1 MSWKYVVESLKYYIK
16 AMRSTILIIGGI
28 IVLLGVSW
36 ILGGIPVS
44 DVFSLLSMSKS
55 PGNRYEWGIYISAV
69 LLRIA
74 PILGFVEV
82 KSLTLDEKNRIKAST
97 MSGHTVVV
105 GLGHL
110 GLKILKALIDRGEKI
125 VLVVDK
131 SQAEREEVL
140 ELKEKLPVVVGN
152 PSLSSTLSKAGVER
166 AKALIITLDNDL
178 LNAVIAGKAKD
189 LNPNIRVTA
198 RIFREEVSKLLIES
212 GKIDVA
218 VSTSH
223 ASVPLFITGEKFD
236 IDTEAPPTIPVKI
249 KEDISV
255 RKIEDMGFRVVA
267 VLENG
272 LWKPF
277 DGSLRGKR
285 SLLLQPV

>member
-1 MSWKYVVESLKYYIK
+1 MSWEYVVETLKYYVR
-16 AMRSTILIIGGI
+16 AMRSTIIIIGGI
-28 IVLLGVSW
+28 IVLLVMSW
-36 ILGGIPVS
+36 VLGKVEIS
-44 DVFSLLSMSKS
+44 DVFSLLSMLKT

-74 PILGFVEV
+74 PILGFVEI
-82 KSLTLDEKNRIKAST
+82 KSLTIDEKNRIRAST
-97 MSGHTVVV
+97 MSDHTIVI

-110 GLKILKALIDRGEKI
+110 GLKILRALLGRGEKI
-125 VLVVDK
+125 VLIVDK
-131 SQAEREEVL
+131 SHAEREEVI
-140 ELKEKLPVVVGN
+140 ELKEKLPVIVGD
-152 PSLSSTLSKAGVER
+152 PSLSSTLVKAGIKN

-189 LNPNIRVTA
+189 LNPDIRVTA

-218 VSTSH
+218 VSTSQ

-236 IDTEAPPTIPVKI
+236 IETEAPPTIPVKI
-249 KEDISV
+249 RKDISV
-255 RKIEDMGFRVVA
+255 EEIENMGFRIVA

-277 DGSLRGKR
+277 KGSFKDGKA
-285 SLLLQPV
+285 LLLQPV